1 MVPRIL
7 IADDHEA
14 VLKAIRTVLECD
26 SRFEVCGSVTNGAD
40 ALIRAQELH
49 PDVIILDLAMPVMN
63 GFEAAR
69 KIGAVLPD
77 IPILL
82 YTLTDS
88 PQVRLEAANA
98 GVREVV
104 IKSAGPH
111 LLMGA
116 VEKALRKEVAAA
128 PGVSGSGLPLAVAAL
143 GETSGS
149 TQPGL
154 ADSSDVDPTKPS

>member
-14 VLKAIRTVLECD
+14 VLRAIRTVLECD
-26 SRFEVCGSVTNGAD
+26 SRFEVCGSVRNGAD

-69 KIGAVLPD
+69 KIAAILPD

-98 GVREVV
+98 GIREVV

-111 LLMGA
+111 LLIGA
-116 VEKALRKEVAAA
+116 VEKALR
-128 PGVSGSGLPLAVAAL
+128 
-143 GETSGS
+143 
-149 TQPGL
+149 
-154 ADSSDVDPTKPS
+154 

>member
-14 VLKAIRTVLECD
+14 VLRAIRTVLECD

-63 GFEAAR
+63 GFETAR
-69 KIGAVLPD
+69 KIAAILPD
-77 IPILL
+77 IPIVM

-88 PQVRLEAANA
+88 PQVRLEAAHA
-98 GVREVV
+98 GIREVV
-104 IKSAGPH
+104 AKSAGAP
-111 LLMGA
+111 LLIGA
-116 VEKALRKEVAAA
+116 LENALRKEVAVT
-128 PGVSGSGLPLAVAAL
+128 PGGGGSGLPLAIAAL
-143 GETSGS
+143 DATGGS
-149 TQPGL
+149 REPQP
-154 ADSSDVDPTKPS
+154 ADSSNTDPIKPS